1 MKRLRKYLGI
11 VGLYVLSFGVLLLT
25 NPQHT
30 RPVFLVLPLLIFFIA
45 IFLTLLALL
54 GAFARRRGRKL
65 SRNSIIAVAVITAF
79 PVLLILLQSI
89 GQLSV
94 RDVVTLI
101 LIIVVLGLYIS
112 KIRFWRGSPKH

>member
-1 MKRLRKYLGI
+1 MRKYLGI
-11 VGLYVLSFGVLLLT
+11 VALYVLSFGVLLFT

-30 RPVFLVLPLLIFFIA
+30 RPVLLVVPLLIFFLA

-65 SRNSIIAVAVITAF
+65 SRNSVIVAAVLTAL
-79 PVLLILLQSI
+79 PVMLILLQSI

-94 RDVVTLI
+94 RDVITLL
-101 LIIVVLGLYIS
+101 LIILVFGIYVS
-112 KIRFWRGSPKH
+112 KIGFRRDAPKH